1 MKTIG
6 SFVIIVILTLAVTAY
21 FLGCNESQNL
31 NSAKDNPPM
40 HKSLPDIIGSTHVKG
55 MYYLT
60 DKDNLNEGADQL
72 LGMGSRVIKIW
83 FYGKRPE
90 HPEHVYSYNSNW
102 PTVSSLVEGAKLPY
116 FQDFFNKPFTTYI
129 FCVTSLGRRDDY
141 WVNGITL
148 ADLQDETRQ
157 FYELAKYLLTAY
169 QNTGKTFVL
178 QHWEGDWM
186 ARMANPNPF
195 DENTDPAPQVFQN
208 MIAWLNARQA
218 GVNQARLEVGQKGVR
233 VYHAVEVNRVVKT
246 MKEGKPNLID
256 QVVPYTFVDL
266 VSYSSYDSIF
276 AALDGHPELF
286 AQSIDFIKDHL
297 PSSVVWGRNSVYIG
311 EFGIPENEFS
321 PQQIETIVTNVVET
335 ALAKNCPYIMYW
347 QLYCNEPKPGV
358 TIPTWNKDDLRGFWL
373 IRPDGSKTWAYN
385 YFANLCRSGGS
396 N

>member
-6 SFVIIVILTLAVTAY
+6 SFVIIIILTLAVSAY
-21 FLGCNESQNL
+21 LPGCNEPQKM

-40 HKSLPDIIGSTHVKG
+40 HKNLPDIIGSTHVKG

-102 PTVSSLVEGAKLPY
+102 PPVNSLVEGAKLPY

-129 FCVTSLGRRDDY
+129 FCVTSLGRKDDY

-157 FYELAKYLLTAY
+157 FYELTKYLLTAY

-195 DENTDPAPQVFQN
+195 DENVDPAPPGLPEYDCLAQCP
-208 MIAWLNARQA
+208 A
-218 GVNQARLEVGQKGVR
+218 GRR
-233 VYHAVEVNRVVKT
+233 
-246 MKEGKPNLID
+246 
-256 QVVPYTFVDL
+256 
-266 VSYSSYDSIF
+266 
-276 AALDGHPELF
+276 
-286 AQSIDFIKDHL
+286 
-297 PSSVVWGRNSVYIG
+297 
-311 EFGIPENEFS
+311 
-321 PQQIETIVTNVVET
+321 
-335 ALAKNCPYIMYW
+335 
-347 QLYCNEPKPGV
+347 
-358 TIPTWNKDDLRGFWL
+358 
-373 IRPDGSKTWAYN
+373 
-385 YFANLCRSGGS
+385 
-396 N
+396 